1 MNKKIQ
7 LKKLELTNYRNIEFA
22 AYEFNG
28 NSAIVGDNRIGKTN
42 TLESIYWLLT
52 DKLLDGSSEVAAIKP
67 LKDTK
72 LKVSV
77 KGTFDIDGKE
87 VVIQKDYYE
96 NWVKTRGTTE
106 LELKGHCID
115 LFYNGVKQPS
125 QRAFIQLLN
134 EDLGFTQDA
143 TIKVDFMQMLIN
155 PFYLGNMGDGKDWTE
170 LRNFIIRLVGDV
182 SDQDVINSKPVYN
195 LIKEDLEQVNG
206 RIDQLKKRYS
216 GEIDNLKTQIIGD
229 DSQVDLLNKTPNPTD
244 DELAIANKG
253 IEEHEDRIRELK
265 SGKGL
270 DFKSMD
276 IEKKINDKKLEIANL
291 EKEDYKRAQD
301 NSGNT
306 ELYAKING
314 LQLEHNKLIQDTYS
328 FESQKS
334 QISNRINQLDIENKG
349 RTAKRSKLI
358 EELKSIDYKL
368 ANPEIETECPHCH
381 RPYDDDKIEDFKA
394 AAVAKLQEE
403 RNAKIEEGKANTA
416 VMKANAEEIEKYNKQ
431 LSELEE
437 QIKQHKDSANA
448 KAEEIKQLQAQLNTA
463 DTTFVPNPKIAEMRN
478 ELAKLAEDYNQSRID
493 WQNAQNN
500 VNQAIYDEEEA
511 MKPFKEVVNN
521 RNYYLKQMETLEKVR
536 ATKDEH
542 LARLSDAEQKKELLI
557 KFNYDKL
564 QLLDKNVERVFGDI
578 HFQLIKE
585 NINGGFD
592 TVCKPYIKGTNTIWK
607 SGSKSE
613 RVTTGIAIAECI
625 KKVLNLPNMPFLFD
639 EGGEIS
645 TETLNTRMNTES
657 QLICVKIKDNITA
670 PLVQQL

>member
-1 MNKKIQ
+1 MKTVK
-7 LKKLELTNYRNIEFA
+7 LKNLTLTNYRNIPFA
-22 AYEFNG
+22 TYEFNG

-52 DKLLDGSSEVAAIKP
+52 DRLLDGSNDIAAIKP

-77 KGTFDIDGKE
+77 KATFDIDGKE
-87 VVIQKDYYE
+87 VVLEKNYYE
-96 NWVKTRGTTE
+96 NWVKTRGTTD
-106 LELKGHCID
+106 LELKGHCVD

-125 QRAFIQLLN
+125 QRAYIQLLS

-143 TIKVDFMQMLIN
+143 TTKVDFMQMLTN
-155 PFYLGNMGDGKDWTE
+155 PFYLGNMGEGKDWTE
-170 LRNFIIRLVGDV
+170 LRNFIIKIVGDV
-182 SDQDVINSKPVYN
+182 SDQDVINSNEVYK
-195 LIKEDLEQVNG
+195 LIKADLEQVNG
-206 RIDQLKKRYS
+206 RIDELKKRYAA
-216 GEIDNLKTQIIGD
+216 EINELKIQQIGD
-229 DSQVDLLNKTPNPTD
+229 ESQIKMLEQTPNPTE

-265 SGKGL
+265 NGKGI
-270 DFKSMD
+270 DNKSID
-276 IEKKINDKKLEIANL
+276 INNRINAKKLEIANL
-291 EKEDYKRAQD
+291 EKEDYKRAQA

-314 LQLEHNKLIQDTYS
+314 LQLEHNKLIQDTYVL
-328 FESQKS
+328 ESTKS
-334 QISNRINQLDIENKG
+334 GIDRNIAQLNVENNV
-349 RTAKRSKLI
+349 RTAKRADLI
-358 EELKSIDYKL
+358 NELKKIDYKL

-381 RPYDDDKIEDFKA
+381 RPYDDGILENMREI
-394 AAVAKLQEE
+394 AVAKLQEE
-403 RNAKIEEGKANTA
+403 RNSKIEEGKANTA
-416 VMKANAEEIEKYNKQ
+416 TMKANAEEIEKYNKQ
-431 LSELEE
+431 LAELEE

-448 KAEEIKQLQAQLNTA
+448 KAEEIRSLQAQLNTA
-463 DTTFVPNPKIAEMRN
+463 DTSFEPNPKIAEMRN
-478 ELAKLAEDYNQSRID
+478 ELAKLEEELNQSRTE

-500 VNQAIYDEEEA
+500 VNQAIYDEEEQ

-521 RNYYLKQMETLEKVR
+521 REYYLRQMDMLKKVR
-536 ATKDEH
+536 ETYDSH

-564 QLLDKNVERVFGDI
+564 QLLDKNVERVFGEI
-578 HFQLIKE
+578 KFQLIKE

-592 TVCKPYIKGTNTIWK
+592 TICKPYIKGTSTTWK

-625 KKVLNLPNMPFLFD
+625 KKALNLPNLPFLFD

-657 QLICVKIKDNITA
+657 QLICVKIQDNITA

>member
-22 AYEFNG
+22 TYEFNG

-52 DKLLDGSSEVAAIKP
+52 DKLLDGSSEVTGIKP

-229 DSQVDLLNKTPNPTD
+229 DSQLDLLSKTPNPTD
-244 DELAIANKG
+244 DELEIANKG

-291 EKEDYKRAQD
+291 EKEDYKRAQA

-306 ELYAKING
+306 ELYGKING
-314 LQLEHNKLIQDTYS
+314 LQLEHSKLIQDIYGL
-328 FESQKS
+328 ESEKS
-334 QISNRINQLDIENKG
+334 QISNRINQLDIENKD
-349 RTAKRSKLI
+349 RTAKRSRLI

-394 AAVAKLQEE
+394 VAVAKLQEE

-416 VMKANAEEIEKYNKQ
+416 VMKTNAEEIEKYNKQ
-431 LSELEE
+431 LAELEE

-448 KAEEIKQLQAQLNTA
+448 KVEEIRQLQAQLNTA
-463 DTTFVPNPKIAEMRN
+463 DTTFEPNPKIAELKN

>member
-1 MNKKIQ
+1 MKTAK
-7 LKKLELTNYRNIEFA
+7 LKKLTLTNYRNIPFST
-22 AYEFNG
+22 YEFNG

-52 DKLLDGSSEVAAIKP
+52 DRLLDGSNDIASIKP

-77 KGTFDIDGKE
+77 KATLDIDGKE
-87 VVIQKDYYE
+87 VVLEKNYYE
-96 NWVKTRGTTE
+96 NWVKTRGTTD

-125 QRAFIQLLN
+125 QRAYIQLLN

-143 TIKVDFMQMLIN
+143 TTKVDFMQMLTN
-155 PFYLGNMGDGKDWTE
+155 PFYLGNMGEGKDWTE
-170 LRNFIIRLVGDV
+170 LRNFIIKIVGDV
-182 SDQDVINSKPVYN
+182 SDQDVINSNEVYK
-195 LIKEDLEQVNG
+195 LIKGDLEQVNG
-206 RIDQLKKRYS
+206 RIDELKKRYAA
-216 GEIDNLKTQIIGD
+216 EINELKTQIIGD
-229 DSQVDLLNKTPNPTD
+229 ESQIKMLEQTPNPTD

-265 SGKGL
+265 SGKGI
-270 DFKSMD
+270 DNKSID
-276 IEKKINDKKLEIANL
+276 INNRINAKKLEIANL
-291 EKEDYKRAQD
+291 EKEDYKRAQA

-306 ELYAKING
+306 EIYGKING

-328 FESQKS
+328 FESQKLG
-334 QISNRINQLDIENKG
+334 ISNYVNQLNTENKARAIT
-349 RTAKRSKLI
+349 RTDLI
-358 EELKSIDYKL
+358 NEIKKIDYKL

-381 RPYDDDKIEDFKA
+381 RPYDDEIIENMRDIA
-394 AAVAKLQEE
+394 AAKLQEE
-403 RNAKIEEGKANTA
+403 RNSKIKEGKANTA
-416 VMKANAEEIEKYNKQ
+416 TMKANAEEIEKYNKQ
-431 LSELEE
+431 LAELEE

-448 KAEEIKQLQAQLNTA
+448 KAEEIRSLQVQLNSVS
-463 DTTFVPNPKIAEMRN
+463 TTFEPNPKIAEMRN
-478 ELAKLAEDYNQSRID
+478 ELVKLEEELNQSRTE

-500 VNQAIYDEEEA
+500 VNQAIYDEEEQ

-521 RNYYLKQMETLEKVR
+521 RNYYLKQMEMLKKVR
-536 ATKDEH
+536 ATYDEH
-542 LARLSDAEQKKELLI
+542 LGRLSDTEQKKELLI
-557 KFNYDKL
+557 KLNYDKL
-564 QLLDKNVERVFGDI
+564 QLLDKNVERVFGEI
-578 HFQLIKE
+578 KFQLIKE

-592 TVCKPYIKGTNTIWK
+592 TICKPYIKGTNTTWK

-625 KKVLNLPNMPFLFD
+625 KKVLNLPNLPFLFD

>member
-1 MNKKIQ
+1 MKKVEI
-7 LKKLELTNYRNIEFA
+7 KKLELTNYRNIEFA
-22 AYEFNG
+22 TYEFNG

-52 DKLLDGSSEVAAIKP
+52 DRLLDGSNDIATIKP

-77 KGTFDIDGKE
+77 KATFDIDGKE
-87 VVIQKDYYE
+87 VVLEKNYYE
-96 NWVKTRGTTE
+96 NWVKTRGTTD
-106 LELKGHCID
+106 LELKGHCVD

-125 QRAFIQLLN
+125 QRAYIQLLS

-143 TIKVDFMQMLIN
+143 TTKVDFMQMLTN
-155 PFYLGNMGDGKDWTE
+155 PFYLGNMGEGKDWTE
-170 LRNFIIRLVGDV
+170 LRNFIIKIVGDV
-182 SDQDVINSKPVYN
+182 SDQDVINSNEVYK
-195 LIKEDLEQVNG
+195 LIKADLEQVNG
-206 RIDQLKKRYS
+206 RIDELKKRYS
-216 GEIDNLKTQIIGD
+216 GEVNNIKTQLIGD
-229 DSQVDLLNKTPNPTD
+229 DSQIQMLEQTPNPTD
-244 DELAIANKG
+244 DELAIAQKG
-253 IEEHEDRIRELK
+253 IEEHEDRIRVLK
-265 SGKGL
+265 SGKGV

-276 IEKKINDKKLEIANL
+276 IGNKINDKKLEIANL

-301 NSGNT
+301 NSGKT
-306 ELYAKING
+306 EIYAKING
-314 LQLEHNKLIQDTYS
+314 LQLEHNKLIQDTYALDIN
-328 FESQKS
+328 KS
-334 QISNRINQLDIENKG
+334 GISNNIARLNAENKE
-349 RTAKRSKLI
+349 RTVRRTDLI
-358 EELKSIDYKL
+358 NELKKIDYKL

-381 RPYDDDKIEDFKA
+381 RPYDDGTIESIREI
-394 AAVAKLQEE
+394 AVAKLQEE
-403 RNAKIEEGKANTA
+403 RNSKIEEGKANTA
-416 VMKANAEEIEKYNKQ
+416 TMKANAEEIEKFNKQ

-437 QIKQHKDSANA
+437 QIKQHKDCANA
-448 KAEEIKQLQAQLNTA
+448 KSEEIRSLQAQLNSVS
-463 DTTFVPNPKIAEMRN
+463 TTFEPNPKIAEMRN
-478 ELAKLAEDYNQSRID
+478 ELAKLEEELNQSRTE
-493 WQNAQNN
+493 WQNGQNN

-521 RNYYLKQMETLEKVR
+521 RNYYLKQMETLEKVK
-536 ATKDEH
+536 ATKDEY
-542 LARLSDAEQKKELLI
+542 LARLSDSEQKKELLI

-578 HFQLIKE
+578 KFQLIKE

-592 TVCKPYIKGTNTIWK
+592 TICKPYIKGTSTTWK

-625 KKVLNLPNMPFLFD
+625 KKALNLPNLPFLFD

>member
-22 AYEFNG
+22 VYEFNG
-28 NSAIVGDNRIGKTN
+28 SSAIVGDNRIGKTN

-96 NWVKTRGTTE
+96 NWVKTRGTTD

-182 SDQDVINSKPVYN
+182 SDQDVIKSNPVYN

-229 DSQVDLLNKTPNPTD
+229 DSQLDLLSKTPNPTD
-244 DELAIANKG
+244 DELEIANKG

-265 SGKGL
+265 SGKGT
-270 DFKSMD
+270 FFSMSMG
-276 IEKKINDKKLEIANL
+276 IETKINAKKLEIANL
-291 EKEDYKRAQD
+291 EKEDYKRAQA

-314 LQLEHNKLIQDTYS
+314 LTLEHNKLIQDTYC
-328 FESQKS
+328 FESQKA
-334 QISNRINQLDIENKG
+334 QISNRIIRLN
-349 RTAKRSKLI
+349 RTSKLRR
-358 EELKSIDYKL
+358 
-368 ANPEIETECPHCH
+368 HH
-381 RPYDDDKIEDFKA
+381 
-394 AAVAKLQEE
+394 
-403 RNAKIEEGKANTA
+403 
-416 VMKANAEEIEKYNKQ
+416 
-431 LSELEE
+431 
-437 QIKQHKDSANA
+437 
-448 KAEEIKQLQAQLNTA
+448 
-463 DTTFVPNPKIAEMRN
+463 
-478 ELAKLAEDYNQSRID
+478 
-493 WQNAQNN
+493 
-500 VNQAIYDEEEA
+500 
-511 MKPFKEVVNN
+511 
-521 RNYYLKQMETLEKVR
+521 
-536 ATKDEH
+536 
-542 LARLSDAEQKKELLI
+542 
-557 KFNYDKL
+557 
-564 QLLDKNVERVFGDI
+564 
-578 HFQLIKE
+578 
-585 NINGGFD
+585 
-592 TVCKPYIKGTNTIWK
+592 
-607 SGSKSE
+607 
-613 RVTTGIAIAECI
+613 
-625 KKVLNLPNMPFLFD
+625 
-639 EGGEIS
+639 
-645 TETLNTRMNTES
+645 
-657 QLICVKIKDNITA
+657 
-670 PLVQQL
+670 

>member
-22 AYEFNG
+22 VYEFNG
-28 NSAIVGDNRIGKTN
+28 SSAIVGDNRIGKTN
-42 TLESIYWLLT
+42 PLESIYWLLT

-96 NWVKTRGTTE
+96 NWVKTRGTTD

-182 SDQDVINSKPVYN
+182 SDQDVIKSNPVYN
-195 LIKEDLEQVNG
+195 LIKEDLEQVTG

-229 DSQVDLLNKTPNPTD
+229 DSQLDLLSKTPNPTD
-244 DELAIANKG
+244 DELEIANKG

-265 SGKGL
+265 SGKGT
-270 DFKSMD
+270 FFSMSMG
-276 IEKKINDKKLEIANL
+276 IETKINAKKLEIANL
-291 EKEDYKRAQD
+291 EKEDYKRAQA

-314 LQLEHNKLIQDTYS
+314 LTLEHNKLIQDTYC
-328 FESQKS
+328 FESQKA
-334 QISNRINQLDIENKG
+334 QISNRIIRLNDDNKD
-349 RTAKRSKLI
+349 RTAKRIRLI

-416 VMKANAEEIEKYNKQ
+416 TMMVNNQEVEELSKQ

-463 DTTFVPNPKIAEMRN
+463 DTTFEPNPKIAETRN
-478 ELAKLAEDYNQSRID
+478 ELAKLEEELNQSRIE

-557 KFNYDKL
+557 KLKRLQKL
-564 QLLDKNVERVFGDI
+564 I
-578 HFQLIKE
+578 
-585 NINGGFD
+585 
-592 TVCKPYIKGTNTIWK
+592 
-607 SGSKSE
+607 
-613 RVTTGIAIAECI
+613 
-625 KKVLNLPNMPFLFD
+625 M
-639 EGGEIS
+639 
-645 TETLNTRMNTES
+645 
-657 QLICVKIKDNITA
+657 
-670 PLVQQL
+670 